1 MPRRMRFSVPLPMR
15 ERLTEYSGYHRTS
28 GNEACHFLGIPS
40 IVAGFGTLLGLVPL
54 VRLGHYTFT
63 LAELVAAGV
72 IVFYVIAARLL
83 GVLTA
88 IALAA
93 LVAIGRMLPVAL
105 GTALFVGGWIVQF
118 VGHAAFEKRSPA
130 FLRNLL
136 HLLVGPAW
144 LVERAFE
151 RG

>member
-1 MPRRMRFSVPLPMR
+1 MR
-15 ERLTEYSGYHRTS
+15 ERLTEYSAYHRTS

-40 IVAGFGTLLGLVPL
+40 IVVGFGTLLGLVPL
-54 VRLGHYTFT
+54 VTLANHTLT

-72 IVFYVIAARLL
+72 IVFYVVAARML
-83 GVLTA
+83 GLLTA
-88 IALAA
+88 VALAL
-93 LVAIGRMLPVAL
+93 LVAVGRILPVAL

-144 LVERAFE
+144 LVERACE
-151 RG
+151 RS